1 MDQQQDKQ
9 SQQSQQLQFDFEQI
23 NPITIKQRRELQQYQ
38 AKMFE
43 FQSKL
48 KTIDIGNG

>member
-1 MDQQQDKQ
+1 MNKQQDKQ
-9 SQQSQQLQFDFEQI
+9 PQQLQQLQFDFEEM
-23 NPITIKQRRELQQYQ
+23 NPITIKHRRELQEYQ

-48 KTIDIGNG
+48 KNL